1 MINYLKKKWGIESS
15 SQFVIVMVVFALTGS
30 AAALLSKPLLT
41 ILNLNNI
48 PQVIYWPLRL
58 TIIFP
63 IYQILLILFGYIFGL
78 IMQTGCNS
86 LVFNT
91 SKLPDIF
98 LVLARYVP
106 SIIRIS
112 RMAPSSSAASAAA

>member
-15 SQFVIVMVVFALTGS
+15 SQFVIVMVVFSLTGS

-63 IYQILLILFGYIFGL
+63 VYQILLILFGYIFGL
-78 IMQTGCNS
+78 IISVYRGKKDKFIFEFFLKMS
-86 LVFNT
+86 KVFT
-91 SKLPDIF
+91 KGVIKILTLGF
-98 LVLARYVP
+98 YK
-106 SIIRIS
+106 
-112 RMAPSSSAASAAA
+112 